1 MKDGPYQ
8 AGEGTEN
15 KGNTGQRLTGAKSV
29 RGNDR
34 DSVNEVKAGGEEGVE
49 ASIFE
54 STKPNRIYVD
64 IVIIT
69 RLN

>member
-34 DSVNEVKAGGEEGVE
+34 DSVNEVKAGGEEG
-49 ASIFE
+49 AE
-54 STKPNRIYVD
+54 SVA
-64 IVIIT
+64 
-69 RLN
+69 